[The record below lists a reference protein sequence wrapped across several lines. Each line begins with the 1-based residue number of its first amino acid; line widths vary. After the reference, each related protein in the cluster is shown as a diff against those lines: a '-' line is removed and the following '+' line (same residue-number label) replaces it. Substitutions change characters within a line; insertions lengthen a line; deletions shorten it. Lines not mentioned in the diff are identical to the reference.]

1 MIYRIWQCTRRQ
13 TLWVE
18 KVTHLGDFGKD
29 MDAII
34 FGTFFGLAAIAAVT
48 NYLSKK
54 TEGQKQSVSNS
65 NFIAFQRSFF
75 TVYFLALIG
84 DWLQGP
90 YVYKLYE
97 FYGFREDEV

>member
-1 MIYRIWQCTRRQ
+1 
-13 TLWVE
+13 
-18 KVTHLGDFGKD
+18 

-54 TEGQKQSVSNS
+54 TEGQKQSVSNA

-97 FYGFREDEV
+97 YYGFRESQV

>member
-1 MIYRIWQCTRRQ
+1 
-13 TLWVE
+13 
-18 KVTHLGDFGKD
+18 

-34 FGTFFGLAAIAAVT
+34 FGTFFALAAIAAVT

-54 TEGQKQSVSNS
+54 TEGQKESVSNA
-65 NFIAFQRSFF
+65 NFIEFQRSFF
-75 TVYFLALIG
+75 VVYFLALIG

-97 FYGFREDEV
+97 YYGFKESQV